1 MYAQSKIYF
10 NKQYKRWICPTENLK
25 FKVILQPSLSFVSV
39 FFVMTKTGHGHP
51 PPPPQK
57 TQNNQKL
64 TLQTHLWCVNKGLV
78 HCKQQGAISQ
88 EGALCHCQQPKEM
101 SWEAH
106 PNQKAS
112 SATSQWRQ
120 LRTVLHKGS
129 YIWGK
134 KSCKNF
140 NMHLLWHRVWLIK
153 FNARELIAD

>member
-1 MYAQSKIYF
+1 MHKAKSISTSSIKDGFVQLKISNSRSF
-10 NKQYKRWICPTENLK
+10 SSLLSASFLSSLLCQKQAMAT
-25 FKVILQPSLSFVSV
+25 
-39 FFVMTKTGHGHP
+39 HP
-51 PPPPQK
+51 HPPQK

-78 HCKQQGAISQ
+78 YCKQQGAISQ

-101 SWEAH
+101 TWEAH